1 MSTNPRDMPRREGA
15 FEREPARRVFA
26 SELRECRYQFKD
38 GEDEKS
44 PTFVLLPTGERS
56 NRIFI
61 VGTLTEKTRQGEQNM
76 FYRGRVVDPTGT
88 FFVMA
93 GSYQPEAM
101 QQLAKIEPPAV
112 RCGHRK
118 SLNLYQ
124 KDPASVTPC
133 FRPGRI
139 NQCRGQGHPRP
150 LGAGCGKADA
160 GPGRC
165 VQCGHG
171 TGCHQGKG
179 AVPEHRSGRVPES
192 CVRCAGADQDVILF
206 FFR

>member
-1 MSTNPRDMPRREGA
+1 MSTNPRDLTRKEGA

-61 VGTLTEKTRQGEQNM
+61 VGTLTEKTRQGEQNI

-101 QQLAKIEPPAV
+101 QQLARIEPPQFVAV
-112 RCGHRK
+112 IGK
-118 SLNLYQ
+118 PNLYQ
-124 KDPASVTPC
+124 KPDGSFMNSVRIESITVVDKDTRDLWILDAAKQTLDRVDAFMAGTAPDVIKAKEQYPNIDPAV
-133 FRPGRI
+133 FRKI
-139 NQCRGQGHPRP
+139 
-150 LGAGCGKADA
+150 AYDA
-160 GPGRC
+160 LA
-165 VQCGHG
+165 QI
-171 TGCHQGKG
+171 K
-179 AVPEHRSGRVPES
+179 
-192 CVRCAGADQDVILF
+192 I
-206 FFR
+206 

>member
-1 MSTNPRDMPRREGA
+1 MSTNPRDLPRKEGA

-61 VGTLTEKTRQGEQNM
+61 LGTLTEKTRQGEQNI

-101 QQLAKIEPPAV
+101 QQLARIEPPQFVAV
-112 RCGHRK
+112 IGK
-118 SLNLYQ
+118 PNLYQ
-124 KDPASVTPC
+124 KPDGSFMNSVRIESITVVDKDTRDLWVLDAAKQTLDRVDAFIAGTAPDVIMAKEQYPNIDPAV
-133 FRPGRI
+133 FRKI
-139 NQCRGQGHPRP
+139 
-150 LGAGCGKADA
+150 AYDA
-160 GPGRC
+160 LA
-165 VQCGHG
+165 QI
-171 TGCHQGKG
+171 K
-179 AVPEHRSGRVPES
+179 
-192 CVRCAGADQDVILF
+192 I
-206 FFR
+206 

>member
-1 MSTNPRDMPRREGA
+1 MSANPPEMGRRDGS

-26 SELRECRYQFKD
+26 AELRECRYQFKD

-61 VGTLTEKTRQGEQNM
+61 VGTLTEKTRQGEQNV

-101 QQLAKIEPPAV
+101 QQLAKIETPAFV
-112 RCGHRK
+112 AVIGK
-118 SLNLYQ
+118 PNLYQ
-124 KDPASVTPC
+124 KPDGSYLVSVRVESITVVDKDTRELWVLDTAARMLDRVDALATGTSPDIVKAKEQYPAVDPTVYRKMAY
-133 FRPGRI
+133 
-139 NQCRGQGHPRP
+139 
-150 LGAGCGKADA
+150 DA
-160 GPGRC
+160 LA
-165 VQCGHG
+165 QI
-171 TGCHQGKG
+171 KM
-179 AVPEHRSGRVPES
+179 
-192 CVRCAGADQDVILF
+192 
-206 FFR
+206 

>member
-1 MSTNPRDMPRREGA
+1 MSTNPPRDMTRKEGA

-56 NRIFI
+56 NRIFL
-61 VGTLTEKTRQGEQNM
+61 VGTLTEKTRQGEQNI

-101 QQLAKIEPPAV
+101 QQLAKIEPPQFVAV
-112 RCGHRK
+112 IGK
-118 SLNLYQ
+118 PNLYQ
-124 KDPASVTPC
+124 KPDGSFMNSVRIESITVVDKDTRDLWVLDAAKQTLDRVDAFKAGTAPDVIKAKEQYPNIDPAV
-133 FRPGRI
+133 FRRI
-139 NQCRGQGHPRP
+139 
-150 LGAGCGKADA
+150 AYDA
-160 GPGRC
+160 LA
-165 VQCGHG
+165 QI
-171 TGCHQGKG
+171 KM
-179 AVPEHRSGRVPES
+179 
-192 CVRCAGADQDVILF
+192 
-206 FFR
+206 

>member
-101 QQLAKIEPPAV
+101 QQLAKIEPPQFVAV
-112 RCGHRK
+112 IGK
-118 SLNLYQ
+118 ASIYQ
-124 KDPASVTPC
+124 KDPASAPLVSV
-133 FRPGRI
+133 RI
-139 NQCRGQGHPRP
+139 ESINVVDKDTRDLWVLDAAKQTLDRIDAFN
-150 LGAGCGKADA
+150 AGTA
-160 GPGRC
+160 P
-165 VQCGHG
+165 
-171 TGCHQGKG
+171 
-179 AVPEHRSGRVPES
+179 
-192 CVRCAGADQDVILF
+192 DVIRAKEQYPTIDLAV
-206 FFR
+206 FRRAAYDALAQIKI

>member
-1 MSTNPRDMPRREGA
+1 MSTNPRDLTRKEGA

-56 NRIFI
+56 NRIFL
-61 VGTLTEKTRQGEQNM
+61 VGTLTEKTRQGEQNI

-101 QQLAKIEPPAV
+101 QQLARIEPPQFVAV
-112 RCGHRK
+112 IGK
-118 SLNLYQ
+118 PNLYQ
-124 KDPASVTPC
+124 KPDGSFMNSVRIESITVVDKDTRDLWVLDAAKQTLDRVDAFMAGTAPDVIKAKEQYPNIDPAV
-133 FRPGRI
+133 FRKI
-139 NQCRGQGHPRP
+139 
-150 LGAGCGKADA
+150 AYDA
-160 GPGRC
+160 LA
-165 VQCGHG
+165 QI
-171 TGCHQGKG
+171 K
-179 AVPEHRSGRVPES
+179 
-192 CVRCAGADQDVILF
+192 I
-206 FFR
+206 

>member
-1 MSTNPRDMPRREGA
+1 MSTNPGDMGVGRKDQA

-26 SELRECRYQFKD
+26 AEFRETRYQFKE
-38 GEDEKS
+38 GTDEKS

-101 QQLAKIEPPAV
+101 QQLARIETPSFVAV
-112 RCGHRK
+112 VGK
-118 SLNLYQ
+118 PNLYQ
-124 KDPASVTPC
+124 KPDGSFLVSVRVEAITVVDKETRDLWTLDTAARTLERIDALATGNTPDIIKAKEQYPAVDPAV
-133 FRPGRI
+133 FRKM
-139 NQCRGQGHPRP
+139 
-150 LGAGCGKADA
+150 AFDA
-160 GPGRC
+160 LT
-165 VQCGHG
+165 QI
-171 TGCHQGKG
+171 KM
-179 AVPEHRSGRVPES
+179 
-192 CVRCAGADQDVILF
+192 
-206 FFR
+206 